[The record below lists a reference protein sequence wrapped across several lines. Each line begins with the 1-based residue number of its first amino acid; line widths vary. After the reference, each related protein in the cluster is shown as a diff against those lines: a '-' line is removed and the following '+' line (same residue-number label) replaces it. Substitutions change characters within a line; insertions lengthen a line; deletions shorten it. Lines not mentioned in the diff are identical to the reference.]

1 MTDKEAICYEAR
13 LENRRVRIA
22 TNGETFLIRW
32 RRLMSDRSIKNTEAI
47 LTREEAEATMRLL
60 SGLLKETETSYE

>member
-13 LENRRVRIA
+13 LKNRRVRIT

-47 LTREEAEATMRLL
+47 LTREAAEATMRLL